1 VHDNVVNQKVT
12 DLNQPKQTK
21 TSSSNE
27 VKVIKASLKDSEI
40 VVSASQDIEEL
51 ATRGYGTKKNKTL
64 TLTFYETLFLLSKQI
79 IKVEQQKTKKQID
92 FQQLLDDYKSTD
104 PNAWAKYLIYRDLRS
119 RGYVAREGFGLGTDF
134 RVYERGEY
142 GAATAKYLI
151 YGIQEGQPVSIE
163 ELAQALRYAHSQKKE
178 LVLAVLN
185 RRGEVVYY
193 SLGQLTLKRKPT
205 EL

>member
-1 VHDNVVNQKVT
+1 LK
-12 DLNQPKQTK
+12 QPKPASQIAAANSVETK
-21 TSSSNE
+21 T
-27 VKVIKASLKDSEI
+27 ITAALKDNIII
-40 VVSASQDIEEL
+40 VSTPENIEEL
-51 ATRGYGTKKNKTL
+51 ATRGYGTKQDKTL
-64 TLTFYETLFLLSKQI
+64 ALTFYEALYLQSKGI
-79 IKVEQQKTKKQID
+79 IQVQTQKGKTKKHID
-92 FQQLLDDYKSTD
+92 FQTLLSHYKASVQ
-104 PNAWAKYLIYRDLRS
+104 NAWVKYLIYRDLRS

-151 YGIQEGQPVSIE
+151 YGIQEGQPVTIQ

-193 SLGQLTLKRKPT
+193 SLGQLTLKKKL
-205 EL
+205 EEE